1 MMESSPLVSPTEAA
15 GTDAGGGE
23 TAAERINELTKL
35 LSNLDDLPQVGRG
48 GPLKLAPTQENAL
61 IQVRLGIASSLF
73 TALKWKHEPTA
84 RHCLRVA
91 LGCSAWVH
99 RIGLPP
105 ERRDE
110 IEVAALLH
118 DVGKIGVPEEIL
130 NKPGPL
136 SAQEMAVVDG
146 HWLVGLEILRACC
159 ASKTLQDI
167 LLYTPAWFDGT
178 KKGLPVLGE
187 AIPLGSR
194 IVAIIDAY
202 DSMTN
207 EHDYRS
213 ALSRDQ
219 AIQELYRFAGRQF
232 DPRLVKSFCE
242 LQGSDE
248 SKLLELVPRRWL
260 QQLDPT
266 EVNTLW
272 RLNDREAPSP
282 QLYQMPLFQECL
294 IANMDDA
301 VIFVDASNRV
311 IRWSPATERLTGI
324 PAETAHLRHWV
335 PSLLH
340 LRDEHGCLIRDEQC
354 PMAYALQTNTPWTG
368 RLNLRGRDGH
378 VTAVQARAV
387 PVIGEDGA
395 PQGLLIVMHDV
406 SQEATLQEHCQN
418 LRDMASRDPLTQ
430 LANRA
435 EFDRLFD
442 VFVDSHAENKH
453 PCSLII
459 TDIDY
464 FKQVNDGYG
473 HQAGDEVIRAYA
485 ALLKGSCRTGDLV
498 ARYGGE
504 EFVML
509 CADCDSATVTRRAE
523 QLRAAFARAQHESMG
538 GKKVTASFGV
548 TEIQPGDT
556 PDTMLRRADRAL
568 LTAKEEGRNRVVQL
582 GTGHES
588 ADKPLVRLRCKFT
601 AGEAVIEQQLASH
614 VPLDVSVEKLRGF
627 IADHHAVVV
636 ELKGTH
642 VVLTLTAGPSAR
654 PFMSTTERPTRFTME
669 LDFREEREPRETADG
684 TRVDQFLRT
693 LIKVVIRPEKT
704 RERRHRAVDDR
715 ARQLLISLRAYL
727 MAVDP
732 IAIEGGVLKRAK
744 NLFAPW
750 WTKK

>member
-1 MMESSPLVSPTEAA
+1 MMDSSPLVSPESA
-15 GTDAGGGE
+15 GCLDASA
-23 TAAERINELTKL
+23 AAERITELTKL
-35 LSNLDDLPQVGRG
+35 LSNLEEPPPAGRG
-48 GPLKLAPTQENAL
+48 VPLKLAPTQENAL
-61 IQVRLGIASSLF
+61 IQVRLGIASSIY

-99 RIGLPP
+99 RIGLPA

-136 SAQEMAVVDG
+136 SAQEKAVVDG
-146 HWLVGLEILRACC
+146 HWLVGLEILRTCC
-159 ASKTLQDI
+159 GSKTLQDI

-178 KKGLPVLGE
+178 RRGLPILGE

-194 IVAIIDAY
+194 IVAIMDAY

-207 EHDYRS
+207 EQDYRT
-213 ALSRDQ
+213 ALSRDE
-219 AIQELYRFAGRQF
+219 AIAELYRFAGRQF

-266 EVNTLW
+266 EVNRLW
-272 RLNDREAPSP
+272 QLNDREAPSP
-282 QLYQMPLFQECL
+282 QLYQMSLFQECL
-294 IANMDDA
+294 MANMDDA
-301 VIFVDASNRV
+301 VIFVDASKHI
-311 IRWSPATERLTGI
+311 IRWNSAAEQLTGI
-324 PAETAHLRHWV
+324 AAETVHLRPWV

-340 LRDEHGCLIRDEQC
+340 LRDEHGCLVRDEQC
-354 PMAYALQTNTPWTG
+354 PMTYALETSTPWQG
-368 RLNLRGRDGH
+368 RLNLRCREGH
-378 VTAVQARAV
+378 VTAVRVRAV

-406 SQEATLQEHCQN
+406 SHEASLQEHCEN
-418 LRDMASRDPLTQ
+418 LRDLASRDPLTQ

-442 VFVDSHAENKH
+442 EFVASHAENNN

-473 HQAGDEVIRAYA
+473 HQAGDDVIRAYA
-485 ALLKGSCRTGDLV
+485 ALLKGSCRTGDMV

-523 QLRAAFARAQHESMG
+523 QLRTAFARTQHESMG

-548 TEIQPGDT
+548 TEIQPGDR

-568 LTAKEEGRNRVVQL
+568 LTAKEQGRNRVVQL
-582 GTGHES
+582 GSGQES
-588 ADKPLVRLRCKFT
+588 ADTPLVKLRRKFA
-601 AGEAVIEQQLASH
+601 AGEAVIEQHLASH

-627 IADHHAVVV
+627 IADHHATVV
-636 ELKGTH
+636 ELKGTR
-642 VVLTLTAGPSAR
+642 VVLNLTAGPPSR
-654 PFMSTTERPTRFTME
+654 PLLSTSERPTRFTME
-669 LDFREEREPRETADG
+669 LDFREEREKRVEANGIRADH
-684 TRVDQFLRT
+684 FLRT

-704 RERRHRAVDDR
+704 RDRRQRTVDDR
-715 ARQLLISLRAYL
+715 ARQLIISLRAYL

-732 IAIEGGVLKRAK
+732 ITLDAGVLARAK
-744 NLFAPW
+744 HLFAPW
-750 WTKK
+750 LTKR

>member
-1 MMESSPLVSPTEAA
+1 MNASPLNSPTQAA
-15 GTDAGGGE
+15 RTDSGIGE
-23 TAAERINELTKL
+23 TATEHIAELAKL
-35 LSNLDDLPQVGRG
+35 LSNLDAPSPLERGLPSHL
-48 GPLKLAPTQENAL
+48 PPTQQNAL

-91 LGCSAWVH
+91 LRCSAWVH
-99 RIGLPP
+99 RIGLAP

-136 SAQEMAVVDG
+136 SAREISVVDG
-146 HWLVGLEILRACC
+146 HWLVGLEILRTCC

-167 LLYTPAWFDGT
+167 LLYTPAWYDGT

-194 IVAIIDAY
+194 IVAIMDAY

-207 EHDYRS
+207 EQDYRA
-213 ALSRDQ
+213 ALSRDE

-242 LQGSDE
+242 LQDSDE
-248 SKLLELVPRRWL
+248 LRLLELVPRRWL

-266 EVNTLW
+266 NVNTLW
-272 RLNDREAPSP
+272 GLNDREAPSP
-282 QLYQMPLFQECL
+282 QLCQTSQFQECL
-294 IANMDDA
+294 IAHLDDA
-301 VIFVDASNRV
+301 VIFVDTSKRV
-311 IRWSPATERLTGI
+311 IRWSPGAERLTGI
-324 PAETAHLRHWV
+324 SAEAAHMRTWI

-340 LRDEHGCLIRDEQC
+340 LRDEQGCLIRDEQC
-354 PMAYALQTNTPWTG
+354 PMAYALQTTTPWTG
-368 RLNLRGRDGH
+368 RLNLRGGDGN
-378 VTAVQARAV
+378 VTAVKARSV
-387 PVIGEDGA
+387 PVIDEDGA
-395 PQGLLIVMHDV
+395 AQGLLIVMHDV
-406 SQEATLQEHCQN
+406 SQEATLQEHCEN
-418 LRDMASRDPLTQ
+418 LRDIASRDPLTQ

-442 VFVDSHAENKH
+442 EFVATHAENNH

-464 FKQVNDGYG
+464 FKLVNDGYG

-523 QLRAAFARAQHESMG
+523 QLRVAFARTQHESMG

-582 GTGHES
+582 GSGHE
-588 ADKPLVRLRCKFT
+588 AAEQPILRLRHKFA

-627 IADHHAVVV
+627 IADHHAFVV

-642 VVLTLTAGPSAR
+642 VVLTLTAGPPAR
-654 PFMSTTERPTRFTME
+654 PFASTSERPTRFTME
-669 LDFREEREPRETADG
+669 LDFREEREKREMPDG
-684 TRVDQFLRT
+684 TRTDQFLRT

-704 RERRHRAVDDR
+704 RDRRHRTVDDR
-715 ARQLLISLRAYL
+715 ARQLIISLRAYL

-732 IAIEGGVLKRAK
+732 TALEGGVLARAK
-744 NLFAPW
+744 HLLVPW
-750 WTKK
+750 LAKK